1 MGIYAGRVC
10 GVVERESVAEC
21 TENGNKKYTGYD
33 REEILP
39 EKYQLLAERACA
51 KIKKVDT
58 KKKQIELEWYGV
70 ENQKEAFLTEKL
82 SFSGKNIE
90 FDSKVEDYRAY
101 REQEEKTGYTFAKA
115 DSEVQK
121 SW

>member
-1 MGIYAGRVC
+1 MNWSKLEIFAETEIKNIQVMTVKKFFLKSISCWRRERVQ
-10 GVVERESVAEC
+10 
-21 TENGNKKYTGYD
+21 KF
-33 REEILP
+33 
-39 EKYQLLAERACA
+39 
-51 KIKKVDT
+51 KKVDT

-70 ENQKEAFLTEKL
+70 ENQKEAFLTEKS

-115 DSEVQK
+115 DSEVLK
-121 SW
+121 EENSEKFTTRRN